1 MDVKKVKPNN
11 NRYQQGYV
19 NPKACKKLFP
29 SLHNDLIIYRSSY
42 EKRFIHWLESSDKV
56 KYWGSEC
63 FHIPY
68 ISRIDG
74 LTHKYYPDYFVEM
87 VDGSKLVIEI
97 KPYEQTHKPVNESN
111 GWARREWIKNV
122 SKWTAAQEFCKKNG
136 LQFKILTEKTI
147 NRL

>member
-1 MDVKKVKPNN
+1 MNIKKVTPSN

-19 NPKACKKLFP
+19 NPNACKKLFP
-29 SLHNDLIIYRSSY
+29 SLKNDIIIYRSSY
-42 EKRFIHWLESSDKV
+42 EKKFILWLESCPTV

-68 ISRIDG
+68 VSKIDG
-74 LTHKYYPDYFVEM
+74 MTHKYYPDYFVEM
-87 VDGSKLVIEI
+87 TDGTKIVVEI
-97 KPYEQTHKPVNESN
+97 KPYDQTHKPINESN